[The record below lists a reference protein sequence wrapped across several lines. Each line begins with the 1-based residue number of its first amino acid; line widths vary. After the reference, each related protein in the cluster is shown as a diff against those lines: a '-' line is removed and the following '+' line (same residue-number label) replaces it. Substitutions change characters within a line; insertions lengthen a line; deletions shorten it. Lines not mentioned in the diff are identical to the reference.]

1 MIKTFG
7 PKNMVP
13 YMHIANIGVKFG
25 GCGIYLNKK
34 NINDDAINIFRDLF
48 KLILKFIIHL

>member
-1 MIKTFG
+1 
-7 PKNMVP
+7 MVP

-48 KLILKFIIHL
+48 KLFLKFIIHL